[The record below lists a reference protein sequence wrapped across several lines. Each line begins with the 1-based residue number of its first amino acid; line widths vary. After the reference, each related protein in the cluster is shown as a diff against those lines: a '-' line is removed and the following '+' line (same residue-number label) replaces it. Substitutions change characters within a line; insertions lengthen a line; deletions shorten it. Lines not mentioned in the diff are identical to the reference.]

1 MNENERKT
9 GPRPM
14 SPEKQAEYDRLT
26 RNCYQMQMNIAAL
39 EAEPQVY
46 GYARVSTQGQAR
58 DGNSLADQTEA
69 LTAAGAVKVYSD
81 AYTGWEKERPGL
93 DELLSVLREGDTV
106 VVTKLDR
113 MARSTVNGLQ
123 LIQELTERG
132 VTVNVLNIGPL
143 SKKPEDKVRLTI
155 LLAFAEYER
164 DMIMQ
169 RTRAGK
175 EIARQRPGYHEGRKP
190 KWTTEQLDHA
200 ITLLPTNS
208 YRQIERMTGISKS
221 TLIRAAR
228 ARGIRKNTENK

>member
-1 MNENERKT
+1 
-9 GPRPM
+9 M

-26 RNCYQMQMNIAAL
+26 QNCYQMQMDIAAL

-58 DGNSLADQTEA
+58 DGNSLADQTAA

-132 VTVNVLNIGPL
+132 VTVNNAHGRVRKSRGNVTDITKDASRSGRRSSWITPL
-143 SKKPEDKVRLTI
+143 LSFRRTLTVRSR
-155 LLAFAEYER
+155 E
-164 DMIMQ
+164 
-169 RTRAGK
+169 
-175 EIARQRPGYHEGRKP
+175 
-190 KWTTEQLDHA
+190 
-200 ITLLPTNS
+200 
-208 YRQIERMTGISKS
+208 
-221 TLIRAAR
+221 
-228 ARGIRKNTENK
+228 